1 MAKVKLTKNELKLQR
16 DALKR
21 FARYLPTLQLKK
33 QQLQLEV
40 RQAREKLA
48 QLDEQDRKDVSEHA
62 ADLAL
67 FASMPEYAQEA
78 EKVTQWRVTTRN
90 IAGTE
95 VPVHAGLEWE
105 RQEMDLFDTPPWIDE
120 ALELVERQTELRL
133 KRRLMEEQVACL
145 EEELRTV
152 NQRVNLFE
160 KVKIPDAQEN
170 IRRINIYIGDQ
181 QTNSVGRSKIAKAKC
196 QERDADAL

>member
-21 FARYLPTLQLKK
+21 FERYLPTLQLKK

-48 QLDEQDRKDVSEHA
+48 ELEEQDRQDVLEHS

-67 FASMPEYAQEA
+67 FASMPDYGLEA
-78 EKVTQWRVTTRN
+78 EKVTQWRVATRN

-95 VPVHAGLEWE
+95 VPVHGGLEWE
-105 RQEMDLFDTPPWIDE
+105 RQEMDIFETPLWIDD
-120 ALELVERQTELRL
+120 ALEMVERKAEFRL
-133 KRRLMEEQVACL
+133 KRQLMAELVACL
-145 EEELRTV
+145 EDELRTV
-152 NQRVNLFE
+152 TQRVNLFE